1 MSVLVSFVAH
11 AWACSGDEVALRG
24 AYDLNEMDDT
34 RPMTSSN
41 AAVAASPEMTI
52 RDLKSKLATLI
63 AALISASVSS
73 SMLVGNRL
81 QIRQNEALVD
91 QG

>member
-1 MSVLVSFVAH
+1 
-11 AWACSGDEVALRG
+11 
-24 AYDLNEMDDT
+24 MDDT